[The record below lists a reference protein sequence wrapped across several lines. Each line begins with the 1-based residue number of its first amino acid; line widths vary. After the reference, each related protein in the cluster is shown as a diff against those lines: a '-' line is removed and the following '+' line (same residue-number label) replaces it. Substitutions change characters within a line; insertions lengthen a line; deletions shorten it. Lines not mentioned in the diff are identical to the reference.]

1 MKNEFIEKFYN
12 TIISGFESEE
22 IQKQKFAEINKTA
35 KTITPKS
42 LFRYRKITDYTLSD
56 FDKNI
61 ISLSHASSFNDPYD
75 SLIKADK
82 QKFINNILNINNKDK
97 IINLMEQNPDFLN
110 KFNLNTEIQKQL
122 ILFINDLK
130 NVPNEEIEQLLLSNQ
145 GVINFIFNIA
155 WKNVFIYLKSTPR
168 IACFS
173 EDVTSNVMWSH
184 YADSHKGFVI
194 EYDFNDY
201 INRCINCEKQCLNRH
216 NESLLP
222 VRYSEERFDATHL
235 LIYSAN
241 LFLMQQFIQNGT
253 ALLDD
258 QLVVYKALLNKS
270 TDWSYEKEWRLISL
284 SDNPNCME
292 QITLKPKAIYLGFDT
307 RPINSK
313 ILKQLAKEKN
323 IPVYQMNVDFESA
336 AYDLNYFQVIDENE

>member
-1 MKNEFIEKFYN
+1 MKSEFIEKFYN
-12 TIISGFESEE
+12 TLISGFESVEV
-22 IQKQKFAEINKTA
+22 QKQKFEEINKA
-35 KTITPKS
+35 VKVITPTS

-56 FDKNI
+56 FDNNI
-61 ISLSHASSFNDPYD
+61 ISLSHASGFNDPYD

-82 QKFINNILNINNKDK
+82 QKFTDNTLNINNKDK
-97 IINLMEQNPDFLN
+97 IINLIEQNPDFLN

-122 ILFINDLK
+122 ILFINNLK
-130 NVPNEEIEQLLLSNQ
+130 NIPNEEIKQLLLSNQ
-145 GVINFIFNIA
+145 GVIDSIFNIA

-173 EDVTSNVMWSH
+173 EDVTSNLMWAH
-184 YADSHKGFVI
+184 YADSHKGFAI
-194 EYDFNDY
+194 EYDFNNY

-222 VRYSEERFDATHL
+222 VRYSDERFDATHL

-241 LFLMQQFIQNGT
+241 LFLMQQFIQDGT

-258 QLVVYKALLNKS
+258 QLVIYKALLNKS

-284 SDNPNCME
+284 SDNPRCVE
-292 QITLKPKAIYLGFDT
+292 PIGLKPKAIYLGLDVSS
-307 RPINSK
+307 INSK
-313 ILKQLAKEKN
+313 ILKQLAKEKEL
-323 IPVYQMNVDFESA
+323 PVYQMNVDFEST
-336 AYDLNYFQVIDENE
+336 AYDLNYFQVTENE